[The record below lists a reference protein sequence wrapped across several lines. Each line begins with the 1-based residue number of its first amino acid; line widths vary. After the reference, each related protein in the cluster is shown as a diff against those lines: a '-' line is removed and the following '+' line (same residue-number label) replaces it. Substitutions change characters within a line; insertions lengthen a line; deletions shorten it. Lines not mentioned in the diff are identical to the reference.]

1 MSSIDFFIRGIAV
14 GFVIAAPVGPIG
26 VLCIRRTLAYGR
38 IPGLFSGLG
47 AALADAFYGCIA
59 AFGITA
65 VSSFLIDNV
74 TSLRLVGGVVLCL
87 LGLRTFLANPAEDG
101 EDPQA
106 RTLLGAFGSTFFL
119 TLTNPM
125 TILAFAAVFA
135 GLGLGTRSASLVAA
149 AALVGGVF
157 LGSALWW
164 VGLSAATGL
173 FHGKLGSEV
182 LHSVNRVSGA
192 LIGGFGIAA
201 IATGLPALL

>member
-1 MSSIDFFIRGIAV
+1 MNSIDFFIRGIAV

-38 IPGLFSGLG
+38 IPGLLSGLG
-47 AALADAFYGCIA
+47 AALADSFYGCIA

-65 VSSFLIDNV
+65 VSDFLIGQG
-74 TSLRLVGGVVLCL
+74 TLLRLLGGVVLCL
-87 LGLRTFLANPAEDG
+87 LGLKTFLATPAEEG
-101 EDPQA
+101 EEPQA
-106 RTLLGAFGSTFFL
+106 RTLAGAFGSTFFL

-125 TILAFAAVFA
+125 TILAFAAIFA
-135 GLGLGTRSASLVAA
+135 GLGLGTRSGNLVAA

-164 VGLSAATGL
+164 IGLSATTGL
-173 FHGKLGSEV
+173 FHGRIADDTLGWI
-182 LHSVNRVSGA
+182 NRVSGS

-201 IATGLPALL
+201 LVSGLSQLS